1 MASKSAELRLTL
13 LDGVTGPAR
22 RIQGSL
28 ASLNR
33 QTSSAMAP
41 LRGIGGQLLAF
52 GAGYIGVSKGISST
66 VGAAMD
72 FESAF
77 ADVRK
82 VVDASDAQFEVM
94 GRSIRKMSTELP
106 MASTEIAAL
115 FAAAGESG
123 IATNELKS
131 FAEMASRVGI
141 AFDMSASDAG
151 ESLAKLKTQFGLSV
165 AETGDLAD
173 AVNHLSNNMASKS
186 SEITTFLLKVG
197 SLSEMAGFAKEEVAA
212 LGSAMIAAGAQPE
225 VAATAMQNVAKKM
238 TAGSLAKKEQRDVAK
253 MLGLDL
259 PTLSKEMQK
268 DAPGAVKKVLKAISK
283 QSKDKHISLLS
294 GFFGDEAKAFA
305 PLIANTELMDKAL
318 DSVADKSKYTGSA
331 FREFTARADTTA
343 NALQILRNKIGYVF
357 EDIGL
362 SWLPALK
369 EGIADFGHV
378 MDTLDSRFTIFDEFK
393 SRFSGLLSGL
403 GMGDGTDALKGIRD
417 LIFGAEDASGAA
429 DKYGR
434 LFGQFQEYGKSIR
447 EFGKE
452 VKDNPIVKFLSDLS
466 PLYVDAL
473 KWSVGFFLLAGAIR
487 KFAAA
492 MMLISGAS
500 MMIGMLKGLGGLLV
514 DMADFPGLNDGKSPK
529 KTPKGGTDLPNVLP
543 WWSQAATWF
552 KGLGVNAA
560 IGAIPQILSDTPGDT
575 HEDKVRNQAKA
586 QQALRR
592 LFGMDPDKNYW
603 SEFFTVPDDDGGRA
617 VSMDA
622 YLDDFAPKQEQYEGG
637 RHRAGAGVG
646 PQPFDGAV
654 YRLGGATVST
664 GAAPI
669 TDASRMLKAL
679 GAMPSGYQ
687 QDRPVTLDS
696 GTIVQLLQ
704 PTRGVQEVRVTNK
717 QVPEIRQTNNFYI
730 TEATSGR
737 DTAAAVMS
745 DIGGAVKNA
754 VEAAD
759 TD

>member
-1 MASKSAELRLTL
+1 MAQLSSVLKLTL
-13 LDGVTGPAR
+13 LDQVTGPVR
-22 RIQGSL
+22 RVSGAISAL
-28 ASLNR
+28 DR
-33 QTSSAMAP
+33 QQTAMMAP
-41 LRGIGGQLLAF
+41 LRGFGAQMLAF
-52 GAGYIGVSKGISST
+52 GAGYVGVSKGIGST
-66 VGAAMD
+66 IGAAMD

-77 ADVRK
+77 ADVKK
-82 VVDASDAQFEVM
+82 VVNASDAQFEVM
-94 GRSIRKMSTELP
+94 SRSIRKMSTELP

-123 IATNELKS
+123 IATNELQA

-141 AFDMSASDAG
+141 AFDMTAADAG
-151 ESLAKLKTQFGLSV
+151 ESLAKLKTQFGLTV

-238 TAGSLAKKEQRDVAK
+238 TAGVLAKKEQRDVAK
-253 MLGLDL
+253 ALGLDL

-362 SWLPALK
+362 SWLPSLK
-369 EGIADFGHV
+369 GGIAEFGHV
-378 MDTLDSRFTIFDEFK
+378 MDTLGSRFTIFDEFQ
-393 SRFSGLLSGL
+393 SRIGGFLSGL
-403 GMGDGTDALKGIRD
+403 GATDGSDALKGIRD
-417 LIFGAEDASGAA
+417 FIFGAEDADGAA

-452 VKDNPIVKFLSDLS
+452 VRDNPVVKFLSDLS
-466 PLYVDAL
+466 PYYLEAL
-473 KWSVGFFLLAGAIR
+473 KWTIGFALVAGAIR
-487 KFAAA
+487 KLAGA
-492 MMLISGAS
+492 MMLLSGAS
-500 MMIGMLKGLGGLLV
+500 TVLAALKGLGGIYDALSGDGV
-514 DMADFPGLNDGKSPK
+514 DLPDRDGKRK
-529 KTPKGGTDLPNVLP
+529 PKGSKPTGNGPLDWVEKGRKNSGPTFDILAYEAVRRWGSKALEWGGKGARFSLPFIAGSVGYEALNAVPHGTMESATKGNPDLLP
-543 WWSQAATWF
+543 ALDRENALWR
-552 KGLGVNAA
+552 GVA
-560 IGAIPQILSDTPGDT
+560 
-575 HEDKVRNQAKA
+575 
-586 QQALRR
+586 
-592 LFGMDPDKNYW
+592 F
-603 SEFFTVPDDDGGRA
+603 
-617 VSMDA
+617 
-622 YLDDFAPKQEQYEGG
+622 EGG
-637 RHRAGAGVG
+637 RHRAGLGAG
-646 PQPFDGAV
+646 PQPGD
-654 YRLGGATVST
+654 R
-664 GAAPI
+664 PI
-669 TDASRMLKAL
+669 TLDA
-679 GAMPSGYQ
+679 
-687 QDRPVTLDS
+687 
-696 GTIVQLLQ
+696 GTIGQLLG
-704 PTRGVQEVRVTNK
+704 PTRGVSDVRVTNK
-717 QVPEIRQTNNFYI
+717 QAPEFRQTNNFYI
-730 TEATSGR
+730 TEAASAK

-745 DIGGAVKNA
+745 DIGGVVKNA

>member
-1 MASKSAELRLTL
+1 MAQLSSVLKLTL
-13 LDGVTGPAR
+13 LDQVTGPVR
-22 RIQGSL
+22 RVSGAIS
-28 ASLNR
+28 ALNR
-33 QTSSAMAP
+33 QQTAMMAP
-41 LRGIGGQLLAF
+41 LRGFGAQMLAF
-52 GAGYIGVSKGISST
+52 GAGYFGVSKGISST

-77 ADVRK
+77 ADVKK
-82 VVDASDAQFEVM
+82 VVNASDAQFEVM
-94 GRSIRKMSTELP
+94 SRSIRNMSTELP

-123 IATNELKS
+123 IATNELQS

-141 AFDMSASDAG
+141 AFDMTAADAG
-151 ESLAKLKTQFGLSV
+151 ESLAKLKTQFGLTV

-253 MLGLDL
+253 ALGLDL

-362 SWLPALK
+362 SWLPQLK
-369 EGIADFGHV
+369 AGIADFGHV

-393 SRFSGLLSGL
+393 SRIGGFLSGL
-403 GMGDGTDALKGIRD
+403 GVTDGSDGLKGVRD
-417 LIFGAEDASGAA
+417 FIFGAEDADGAA

-434 LFGQFQEYGKSIR
+434 LFGQFQEYGKSLR

-452 VKDNPIVKFLSDLS
+452 IRDNPVVKFLSDLS
-466 PLYVDAL
+466 PYYLEAL
-473 KWSVGFFLLAGAIR
+473 KWTIGFALVAGAIR
-487 KFAAA
+487 KLAGA
-492 MMLISGAS
+492 MMLLSGAS
-500 MMIGMLKGLGGLLV
+500 TILGALKGLGGIYDALSGGGVDLPDRDGKRKPKGTKPKSKGPLDWIESGRKHSGPTLDIMAYEAVRRWGAKALEWGGKGARFSLPFIAGSVGYEALNAVPHGTMESATKGNPDLL
-514 DMADFPGLNDGKSPK
+514 PGLDREQRQW
-529 KTPKGGTDLPNVLP
+529 GGV
-543 WWSQAATWF
+543 AF
-552 KGLGVNAA
+552 
-560 IGAIPQILSDTPGDT
+560 
-575 HEDKVRNQAKA
+575 
-586 QQALRR
+586 
-592 LFGMDPDKNYW
+592 
-603 SEFFTVPDDDGGRA
+603 
-617 VSMDA
+617 
-622 YLDDFAPKQEQYEGG
+622 EGG
-637 RHRAGAGVG
+637 RHRAG
-646 PQPFDGAV
+646 
-654 YRLGGATVST
+654 
-664 GAAPI
+664 
-669 TDASRMLKAL
+669 L
-679 GAMPSGYQ
+679 GAGPMPGDKPLS
-687 QDRPVTLDS
+687 LDS
-696 GTIVQLLQ
+696 GTISQLLQ

-730 TEATSGR
+730 TEAASAK

-745 DIGGAVKNA
+745 DIGGVVKNA

>member
-1 MASKSAELRLTL
+1 MAQLSSVLKLTL
-13 LDGVTGPAR
+13 LDQVTGPVR
-22 RIQGSL
+22 RVSGAIS
-28 ASLNR
+28 ALNR
-33 QTSSAMAP
+33 QQTAMMAP
-41 LRGIGGQLLAF
+41 LRGFGAQMLAF

-77 ADVRK
+77 ADVKK
-82 VVDASDAQFEVM
+82 VVNASDAQFEVM
-94 GRSIRKMSTELP
+94 SRSIRKMSTELP

-123 IATNELKS
+123 IATNELQS

-141 AFDMSASDAG
+141 AFDMTAADAG
-151 ESLAKLKTQFGLSV
+151 ESLAKLKTQFGLTV

-253 MLGLDL
+253 ALGLDL

-283 QSKDKHISLLS
+283 QNKDKHISLLS

-378 MDTLDSRFTIFDEFK
+378 MDTLDSRFTIFDEFQ
-393 SRFSGLLSGL
+393 SRIGGFLSGL
-403 GMGDGTDALKGIRD
+403 GATDGSDALKGIRD
-417 LIFGAEDASGAA
+417 FIFGAEDADGAA

-434 LFGQFQEYGKSIR
+434 LFGQFQEYGRSIR

-452 VKDNPIVKFLSDLS
+452 IKDNPVVKFLSDLS
-466 PLYVDAL
+466 PWYIEAL
-473 KWSVGFFLLAGAIR
+473 KWSIGFALVAGAIR
-487 KFAAA
+487 KLAGA
-492 MMLISGAS
+492 MMLLSGAS
-500 MMIGMLKGLGGLLV
+500 TILGALKGLGGIYDALSGGGV
-514 DMADFPGLNDGKSPK
+514 DLPDRDSKRK
-529 KTPKGGTDLPNVLP
+529 PKGTKPK
-543 WWSQAATWF
+543 S
-552 KGLGVNAA
+552 KGPLDWIESGRKHSGPTLDIMAYEA
-560 IGAIPQILSDTPGDT
+560 
-575 HEDKVRNQAKA
+575 VRRWGAKA
-586 QQALRR
+586 LEWGGKGARFSLPLIAGSVGYEALDAVPHDAMASATKDDPELQAR
-592 LFGMDPDKNYW
+592 LAAEQRQW
-603 SEFFTVPDDDGGRA
+603 GGVA
-617 VSMDA
+617 
-622 YLDDFAPKQEQYEGG
+622 FEGG
-637 RHRAGAGVG
+637 RHRAGLGAG
-646 PQPFDGAV
+646 PQPGD
-654 YRLGGATVST
+654 
-664 GAAPI
+664 
-669 TDASRMLKAL
+669 K
-679 GAMPSGYQ
+679 
-687 QDRPVTLDS
+687 PVTLD
-696 GTIVQLLQ
+696 GPTISQLLQ
-704 PTRGVQEVRVTNK
+704 PTRGVQEVREVNR
-717 QVPEIRQTNNFYI
+717 QPPEIKISNVFNI
-730 TEATSGR
+730 TEASSGKGV
-737 DTAAAVMS
+737 AAEVMA
-745 DIGGAVKNA
+745 DLGGAVKNA
-754 VEAAD
+754 VESAD